1 MKKRKHWPLHGALW
15 RAALL
20 AGVVAGGVPV
30 QAQSAARV
38 IVTNDDLPGVLPNTV
53 SFYSVAP
60 DGTVSLQSRL
70 NTGGYGNS
78 GGYFSTSRIKIVR
91 DGNTDCA
98 YVSNAWSGDIS
109 GISLNDRQVTGHFS
123 GADTDLGPDNGI
135 SLTLNDDHTYLYAG
149 YTTSNTIGTFAVEP
163 GCMLTYVGSIVA
175 AGKNAGWPSGMA
187 ARGKLLVVAYV
198 DGSIESFNIA
208 SGVPVSNG
216 DLQNT
221 PGAAFDYLPSGVQI
235 TKNGRFAIFGDN
247 ATFTAIEVSDLSGGK
262 LATPVLY
269 EMPTALNSANI
280 MLSPDETLL
289 YIVNNASGQITASF
303 FNSATGV
310 VSPGCVS
317 PPMKF
322 FTKKWTFSS
331 DLATVSD
338 SGTGG
343 QLYVTEIG
351 APSYIG
357 VVNVQSNGA
366 ECALAED
373 PQSPILN
380 PHSGALI
387 SFSAYTPQ

>member
-1 MKKRKHWPLHGALW
+1 MSMVKRWPSKDAIL
-15 RAALL
+15 AALL
-20 AGVVAGGVPV
+20 VAFIAAGVLVH
-30 QAQSAARV
+30 AQSAARV
-38 IVTNDDLPGVLPNTV
+38 IVTNDDLPNVLPNTV

-60 DGTVSLQSRL
+60 NGAVTLQGRL

-78 GGYFSTSRIKIVR
+78 GGYFSASRIKVAR

-98 YVSNAWSGDIS
+98 YVSNAWSGGIS
-109 GISLNDRQVTGHFS
+109 GISLNDRRVAGIFS

-135 SLTLNDDHTYLYAG
+135 SLALNDDHSYLYAG

-163 GCMLTYVGSIVA
+163 GCVLSYVGSIVA
-175 AGKNAGWPSGMA
+175 VGKNAGWPSGMVVG
-187 ARGKLLVVAYV
+187 GKLLVVAYV
-198 DGSIESFNIA
+198 DGSIESFNVA

-235 TKNGRFAIFGDN
+235 TKNGHYAIFGDN
-247 ATFTAIEVSDLSGGK
+247 STFTAIEVSDLSGGK
-262 LATPVLY
+262 LAPPVLY

-280 MLSPDETLL
+280 LLSPDESML
-289 YIVNNASGQITASF
+289 YIVNNASGQITAAF
-303 FNSATGV
+303 FNPATGV

-331 DLATVSD
+331 ELATAND

-366 ECALAED
+366 QCALEED
-373 PQSPILN
+373 AQSPILDPN
-380 PHSGALI
+380 SGALI